1 MFYVAVTIMKF
12 TANVTMIDSPEVAQ
26 HKRDTEHAKALI
38 MQAIEILSK
47 SEPSVVQ
54 EAEAFLKEVGAA

>member
-26 HKRDTEHAKALI
+26 HKRDTERAKALI

>member
-1 MFYVAVTIMKF
+1 MKF
-12 TANVTMIDSPEVAQ
+12 TANVTMIDNPEVAQ
-26 HKRDTEHAKALI
+26 HKRDTERAKALI

-54 EAEAFLKEVGAA
+54 EAEAFLKEYKNSTHFH

>member
-1 MFYVAVTIMKF
+1 MKF
-12 TANVTMIDSPEVAQ
+12 TANVTMIDAPEVEQ